1 MDEIY
6 GQVSVTIHSNRKWRF
21 FLFGAISAA
30 ALVSMNGA
38 TLAETLDGALT
49 KAYQANPTLNAQR
62 AGLRAT
68 DENVARAKA
77 GYRPNVNASA
87 DIGRSYIDYK
97 APGAGS
103 SSEAFLTGRG
113 VGLQIDQ
120 TIFDGFR
127 TTNAVKQAESQVLGS
142 RESLR
147 NEEQV
152 TLFQAAQ
159 AYMNVLRD
167 TAILNLN
174 RNNVEVLQEQLR
186 QTNDRFNVGEVTR
199 TDVAQAEASL
209 AGAQSQVSAAEAN
222 LSSSLAVYRQVVGEE
237 PRKLAPGRPL
247 DKLIPRTSELALKLA
262 LKEHPAIIA
271 ALHSVDAA
279 ELQVKQVEGEFL
291 PSLGVSGAVAQRQS
305 YNVAD
310 DNRLTAS
317 IVAQLKVPI
326 YQGGETSARTRQSKE
341 TVGQRRLEADS
352 IRDQVRAAVI
362 SAWGQLEAAKAQIS
376 ATQSQVSA
384 NEVAL
389 NGVRE
394 EARVGQRTT
403 LDVLN
408 AQQALLNSRV
418 LLIIAQRDRTVASY
432 AVVQAMGR
440 LDSRFL
446 GLKVAHYNPKTHFDQ
461 IKDSWGGTTT
471 PDGK

>member
-6 GQVSVTIHSNRKWRF
+6 GQVSVTIQFSKKWRF

-30 ALVSMNGA
+30 ALTSVNGVA
-38 TLAETLDGALT
+38 ISETLDGALV
-49 KAYQANPTLNAQR
+49 KAYQSNPTLNAQR
-62 AGLRAT
+62 AGVRAT
-68 DENVARAKA
+68 DENIARAKA

-97 APGAGS
+97 APGTT

-127 TTNAVKQAESQVLGS
+127 TPNSVKQAESQILGS

-152 TLFQAAQ
+152 TLFSAAQ

-209 AGAQSQVSAAEAN
+209 AGARSQVSAAEAN

-247 DKLIPRTSELALKLA
+247 DKLIPRTSDLALKLA

-271 ALHSVDAA
+271 ALHTVDAA
-279 ELQVKQVEGEFL
+279 ELQVKLVEGEFL
-291 PSLGVSGAVAQRQS
+291 PSIGLSGAVAQRES
-305 YNVAD
+305 YNLAG

-317 IVAQLKVPI
+317 VVAQLKVPI

-341 TVGQRRLEADS
+341 TAGQRRLEADS

-376 ATQSQVSA
+376 ATQAQVSA
-384 NEVAL
+384 NETAL